1 METCFNYTGET
12 AYFSSDERKWHTKIR
27 KLAAEHPDE
36 VTILEQPETNDGC
49 IYAKL
54 PASWLKI
61 VPPRQYSEE
70 VLEKYR
76 QGAKE
81 RLLNQGVR
89 GEK

>member
-12 AYFSSDERKWHTKIR
+12 AYFSSDERKWYTKIR